1 MSGDSLKEIL
11 HRGGDLFN
19 EPPSMEGLQQ
29 SPSSKKKPQNKWQD
43 YTSHASTPATRI
55 DSSNKLRQSQR
66 STGGIDGSSSGS
78 DYRVQPPSKNQNTSA
93 FSSPASQPT
102 SGGQTSTAQMTQT
115 TSRTET
121 AAPTGHSAYSL
132 PQRDKDRQLQD
143 LMMLFPNHTEDE
155 LNRVLAEVGYDLD
168 RAITAIL
175 GKDNLANAPSAD
187 ELMDDSL
194 FTPPTA
200 QTELIGEDSLMCCVE
215 REARM
220 CVYTYIAV

>member
-1 MSGDSLKEIL
+1 MSGDSLKEVL
-11 HRGGDLFN
+11 HKGGDLFN

-43 YTSHASTPATRI
+43 YTSHASTPATRTN
-55 DSSNKLRQSQR
+55 SLNKPQR
-66 STGGIDGSSSGS
+66 STGGIDGSSIGR
-78 DYRVQPPSKNQNTSA
+78 DYKVQPLTKNQNTSV

-102 SGGQTSTAQMTQT
+102 SGGQTSTDQTTQI

-132 PQRDKDRQLQD
+132 PQRDKDGQLQD

-155 LNRVLAEVGYDLD
+155 LNRVLAEVEYDID

-187 ELMDDSL
+187 ELMDDPQ

-200 QTELIGEDSLMCCVE
+200 QAELIGEDNLMCCVE
-215 REARM
+215 REACM
-220 CVYTYIAV
+220 CVYSCLAGV